1 MTLFSI
7 CREPLDF
14 GYQNEHYIAYLYL
27 RQKHRIMESDLTH
40 YFCKKKLH
48 ICSNLHTFAPNVD

>member
-40 YFCKKKLH
+40 YFCKKK
-48 ICSNLHTFAPNVD
+48 IAYMFKFTYFCPKC